1 MAFGYDLSSPGSLRV
16 KDNKEEAMARSEGSL
31 NIGEEDEREPGVVVI
46 DPTWLETS
54 VGIE

>member
-1 MAFGYDLSSPGSLRV
+1 MAT
-16 KDNKEEAMARSEGSL
+16 SEGPL
-31 NIGEEDEREPGVVVI
+31 TIAEEDEDKTGAMVI